1 MPPPRYHFPSRP
13 TGPALARPN
22 RPGSTLHQ
30 REDVADC
37 TFCVSWNGNPPVKF
51 VGGWELPGYVGRL
64 GGGSWEL
71 PPGDASRKTLKQ
83 RQFFFFLFYGF
94 WEAFWGTL
102 FACFSFIYLCAFS
115 FGGALDK
122 CGTWRSLI
130 SGFCLS
136 SLVAVLSLS
145 PFHQLMLWGPAVWIL
160 KGIHL
165 WKGLL
170 WVMKAVPLL
179 NPKPGPKPTPVNAP
193 WTSWI
198 YVSFLLIYL
207 YIYIYIYYIHIYTV
221 YINKQPILPPIFLQ
235 IKWKFL
241 KHGSQFSVSPSRG
254 VHRDNKPSTS
264 LGTCRLGNPGISGIT
279 CGPRTPKWV

>member
-83 RQFFFFLFYGF
+83 RQFFFSFFTGFGRRFGVPCLLVFHLFICVLFLLGGLWTSVELDEVWFRVFVWAAWWLFFHFPPFINWCFGALRFGFWKESIYERDCYELWKRYPYWIPNRAPNPHQLMHPGLHGYMFLFY
-94 WEAFWGTL
+94 L
-102 FACFSFIYLCAFS
+102 
-115 FGGALDK
+115 
-122 CGTWRSLI
+122 
-130 SGFCLS
+130 
-136 SLVAVLSLS
+136 
-145 PFHQLMLWGPAVWIL
+145 
-160 KGIHL
+160 
-165 WKGLL
+165 
-170 WVMKAVPLL
+170 
-179 NPKPGPKPTPVNAP
+179 
-193 WTSWI
+193 
-198 YVSFLLIYL
+198 YL